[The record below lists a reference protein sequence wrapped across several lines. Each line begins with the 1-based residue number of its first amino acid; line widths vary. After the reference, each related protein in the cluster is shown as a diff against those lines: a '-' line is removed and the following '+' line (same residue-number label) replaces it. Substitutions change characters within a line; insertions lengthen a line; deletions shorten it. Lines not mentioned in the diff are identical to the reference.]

1 MIYYFSGTGNSKWIA
16 EEMARR
22 TEDECKSLSGEK
34 TLRSIED
41 EVLGLVFPI
50 YAWGVPEV
58 VLDFIKTIQGKPSYT
73 YAIATCGEEAGYA
86 MKSLQKKL
94 PLDACYTV
102 VMPNNYVV
110 GSNLEPEDSIRKKI
124 TKAKEDLFHMADE
137 VKNRRKVVKVEEGT
151 FPLLKST
158 LIHFGFNLAARST
171 KPFYVTD
178 ACISCGQCARDCPAE
193 AIEMREGKAVYV
205 KNKCYM
211 CTSCINK
218 CPVEAIQYGKGT
230 EKRGRY
236 QFRDLTL

>member
-16 EEMARR
+16 EEMAKR
-22 TEDECKSLSGEK
+22 TEDVSVSLVEEK
-34 TLRSIED
+34 TPISIEG

-50 YAWGVPEV
+50 YAWGVPKV
-58 VLDFIKTIQGKPSYT
+58 VLDFIKLLEGKPSYT

-86 MKSLQKKL
+86 MRNLQKKL

-110 GSNLEPEDSIRKKI
+110 GSNLEPEESVRNKI
-124 TKAKEDLFHMADE
+124 TKAKVDLFHMADE
-137 VKNRRKVVKVEEGT
+137 VKNRRKVVKVKEGS

-171 KPFYVTD
+171 KPFYITD
-178 ACISCGQCARDCPAE
+178 ACISCGQCAKDCPAE
-193 AIEMREGKAVYV
+193 AIEMREGKPVYV
-205 KNKCYM
+205 KDKCYM
-211 CTSCINK
+211 CTSCINR

-236 QFRDLTL
+236 QFRDLT